1 MNQEVFSLLLIFI
14 AAFELIIIVALVLKG
29 LSKDL
34 NNIKKNDFEK
44 EIEKIR
50 NNIGKIEARLDV
62 HQHTNRQMISKILKT
77 INKEEVWKWILL
89 KHRKIFMN

>member
-1 MNQEVFSLLLIFI
+1 MTIQEVFSLLLIFI

-44 EIEKIR
+44 EIEIIR
-50 NNIGKIEARLDV
+50 NNISKIEARLDV

-77 INKEEVWKWILL
+77 INKEEV
-89 KHRKIFMN
+89 

>member
-44 EIEKIR
+44 EIEIIR
-50 NNIGKIEARLDV
+50 NNISKIEARLDV

-77 INKEEVWKWILL
+77 INKEEV
-89 KHRKIFMN
+89 